1 VYESPELPVMWLGEL
16 DDVSQAFI
24 HTEIIETIVVLLAHF
39 IDMLSCILIFQTL
52 LN

>member
-1 VYESPELPVMWLGEL
+1 MCLGGL
-16 DDVSQAFI
+16 DDMSQAI
-24 HTEIIETIVVLLAHF
+24 VHTEVIETIVVLLAHF

>member
-1 VYESPELPVMWLGEL
+1 MYESQGLPVMWLGEL
-16 DDVSQAFI
+16 DMSQAII
-24 HTEIIETIVVLLAHF
+24 HAEIIETIVVLLAHF